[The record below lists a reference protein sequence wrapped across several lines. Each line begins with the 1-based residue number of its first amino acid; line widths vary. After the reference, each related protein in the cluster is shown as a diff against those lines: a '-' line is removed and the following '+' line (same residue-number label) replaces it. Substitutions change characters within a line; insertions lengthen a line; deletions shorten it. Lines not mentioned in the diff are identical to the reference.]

1 MKYIVDVP
9 PLDSSKPW
17 HIIKEFNT
25 REEAVDFC
33 KTTWGLTNCEYCMLS
48 HDGEYWVVDTLNPCV
63 SNNSSNNQF
72 LTVEGFHHKSNARSF
87 AAENYGAN
95 KAGFVSLL
103 SLLVF

>member
-33 KTTWGLTNCEYCMLS
+33 KTTWGLTNCNYCMLN
-48 HDGEYWVVDTLNPCV
+48 HNGEYWVVDTLNPNID
-63 SNNSSNNQF
+63 STNNPF
-72 LTVEGFHHKSNARSF
+72 LEIEGFHHKSDAIDF
-87 AAENYGAN
+87 AQSCYGAN
-95 KAGFVSLL
+95 KAGFISLL